1 MRDTGSIIRHLNLWR
16 NTSRSLISR
25 LIERKFNM
33 KHTVEENLMESRG
46 GIEEC
51 RQGMQAR
58 KITQDN
64 KLMHE
69 LFEKFLP

>member
-1 MRDTGSIIRHLNLWR
+1 
-16 NTSRSLISR
+16 
-25 LIERKFNM
+25 M